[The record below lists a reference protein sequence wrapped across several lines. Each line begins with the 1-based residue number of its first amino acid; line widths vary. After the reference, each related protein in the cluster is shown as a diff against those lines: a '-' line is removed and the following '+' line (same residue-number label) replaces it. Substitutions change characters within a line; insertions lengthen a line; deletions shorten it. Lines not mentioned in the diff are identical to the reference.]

1 MNLSRQLILGY
12 RAFLLL
18 AFCVRGFLAL
28 ASLGCSARLTV
39 LPEVAQY
46 PEPAQVL
53 IRGKIIYEGKQ
64 EYLPGT
70 VGEGGNTD
78 TKLLIKYT
86 LDESHSREDYVLL
99 NAGGYAVGP
108 KGWNI
113 VGTLEIMD
121 GDKVIRK
128 FISVAFAKGPGQF
141 GDTLTELRRKAL
153 MAVRGNI
160 EAQMF
165 KDAEALQRLVNE
177 TH

>member
-1 MNLSRQLILGY
+1 MKVRGLLILDN
-12 RAFLLL
+12 RSFQLL
-18 AFCVRGFLAL
+18 AFFLIGFLAL
-28 ASLGCSARLTV
+28 VSLGCSARVTI

-78 TKLLIKYT
+78 TKLVIKYT

-99 NAGGYAVGP
+99 NAGGYAVWP

-113 VGTLEIMD
+113 VGTLVIMD
-121 GDKVIRK
+121 GK
-128 FISVAFAKGPGQF
+128 
-141 GDTLTELRRKAL
+141 
-153 MAVRGNI
+153 
-160 EAQMF
+160 
-165 KDAEALQRLVNE
+165 
-177 TH
+177 